1 MRRWRPRKRFPAP
14 VLRCAQLCNPSGAA
28 VSSRQPAF
36 RPRVCAV
43 LPTHAFL
50 QQQRGSVP
58 LRTCSSRRWRPTRR
72 PRGLRVSRSGYA
84 ASCAQPRALPAPQP
98 VRDRGVPSRK
108 PFLNLRGSDLRC
120 RQRPVPVVLRPIAFF
135 PQLSA
140 LSRGKR
146 RRVAGPHKRRD
157 EGTHSCGC
165 ERRGTR
171 RTSTCSSASASCGG
185 RTARIACGS
194 CCGACRTTRFPCLQ
208 RAAVSVSCAV
218 VGEQG
223 RPAARCHHSRQR
235 WRKRDSPHLPI
246 AGNYNNWGL
255 EKGPLIRRRRRRAPP
270 AARGRGPVAVAGAG
284 APLSTFTT
292 GAGTPPA

>member
-1 MRRWRPRKRFPAP
+1 MGRVSGRHCARRRRTRNPKKARAEAMRRWRPRKRFPAP

-108 PFLNLRGSDLRC
+108 PFLKRRGRCFSDRV
-120 RQRPVPVVLRPIAFF
+120 RPVPVVRRPIAFLL
-135 PQLSA
+135 QLSA
-140 LSRGKR
+140 
-146 RRVAGPHKRRD
+146 P
-157 EGTHSCGC
+157 
-165 ERRGTR
+165 
-171 RTSTCSSASASCGG
+171 
-185 RTARIACGS
+185 
-194 CCGACRTTRFPCLQ
+194 
-208 RAAVSVSCAV
+208 
-218 VGEQG
+218 
-223 RPAARCHHSRQR
+223 
-235 WRKRDSPHLPI
+235 
-246 AGNYNNWGL
+246 
-255 EKGPLIRRRRRRAPP
+255 
-270 AARGRGPVAVAGAG
+270 
-284 APLSTFTT
+284 
-292 GAGTPPA
+292 AGTKARQPAPRIPKRVGGL